1 MKIAAIQK
9 DVLTALIK
17 NPKRVTVME
26 CTGPCTIGFC
36 LDHSV
41 GYIIPEELMWLD
53 EAKIESR
60 IRFSDICPVLPTLEN
75 QLTPTGSLQEVS
87 GLVLRRFEDAFGEP
101 VWIENALLKHF
112 FEPSF
117 YQQTPLGPVLVME
130 TTNAEGEHRV
140 GYIMPVNKEKLE
152 TI

>member
-1 MKIAAIQK
+1 MRIPAIMK

-26 CTGPCTIGFC
+26 GTGPCTIGLC

-152 TI
+152 AI

>member
-9 DVLTALIK
+9 DVLTALMK

-26 CTGPCTIGFC
+26 GTGPDTIGLC

-117 YQQTPLGPVLVME
+117 YQQSPLGPVLVME

-140 GYIMPVNKEKLE
+140 GYIMPTNKEKLE
-152 TI
+152 AI

>member
-26 CTGPCTIGFC
+26 GTGPCTIGLC

-53 EAKIESR
+53 ESKIESR

-75 QLTPTGSLQEVS
+75 QLIQTGSLQEVS

>member
-1 MKIAAIQK
+1 MKISAIQK
-9 DVLTALIK
+9 DVLTVLMK

-26 CTGPCTIGFC
+26 STGPDTIGLC

-87 GLVLRRFEDAFGEP
+87 GLILRRFEDAFGEP

-152 TI
+152 AI

>member
-9 DVLTALIK
+9 DVLSALMK

-26 CTGPCTIGFC
+26 DTGPGTIGLC
-36 LDHSV
+36 LDYSV

-53 EAKIESR
+53 AAKIESR
-60 IRFSDICPVLPTLEN
+60 IQFPVICSVRPDLEN
-75 QLTPTGSLQEVS
+75 QLTMTGSLQEVS

-140 GYIMPVNKEKLE
+140 GYIWPTNKEKLE
-152 TI
+152 AI

>member
-26 CTGPCTIGFC
+26 GTGPCTIGLC

-112 FEPSF
+112 FDPTF

-152 TI
+152 AI

>member
-9 DVLTALIK
+9 DVLTALMK

-26 CTGPCTIGFC
+26 CTGPDTVGIC

-60 IRFSDICPVLPTLEN
+60 IPFPVICPVSPDFEN
-75 QLTPTGSLQEVS
+75 QLTMTGSLQEVS
-87 GLVLRRFEDAFGEP
+87 GRVLRRFEDAFGEP
-101 VWIENALLKHF
+101 VWIENDRLKHF
-112 FEPSF
+112 SDPSF
-117 YQQTPLGPVLVME
+117 YQQELLGPVLVME

-140 GYIMPVNKEKLE
+140 GYILPTNKERLE
-152 TI
+152 EN

>member
-1 MKIAAIQK
+1 MRIPAIMK
-9 DVLTALIK
+9 DVLTVLIK

-26 CTGPCTIGFC
+26 GTGPDTIGLC

-75 QLTPTGSLQEVS
+75 QLIPTGSLQEVS

-152 TI
+152 AI

>member
-1 MKIAAIQK
+1 MKISAIQK
-9 DVLTALIK
+9 DVLTVLMK
-17 NPKRVTVME
+17 NPKRVTVMGS
-26 CTGPCTIGFC
+26 TGPDTIGLC

-87 GLVLRRFEDAFGEP
+87 GLILRRFEDAFGEP

-152 TI
+152 AI